1 MYSICRSIDGVPR
14 SHSKVTK
21 MKSLVRL
28 MWLTVISTGLV
39 LVYSIHNDCRA
50 QTGTNQAANKT
61 YKVKR
66 PATTSLRNSENPEFK
81 SERLDKPVDLI
92 DLPPYAGKDVEFVTG
107 TLFANVKG
115 GPSATMQFS
124 VHEDPKT
131 VLEWYKSVFNV
142 NKWQML
148 DNMAGANG
156 LAAMKSNNVCQV
168 MTLGPTKKGAKC
180 DLLLRYKF
188 YKPMDFPN
196 K

>member
-1 MYSICRSIDGVPR
+1 
-14 SHSKVTK
+14 

-28 MWLTVISTGLV
+28 MWLATISTGLV
-39 LVYSIHNDCRA
+39 LVDSIHNDCWA

-61 YKVKR
+61 YAMKR
-66 PATTSLRNSENPEFK
+66 PARPPLRNSENPEFRG
-81 SERLDKPVDLI
+81 ERLNKPVDLI
-92 DLPPYAGKDVEFVTG
+92 DLPPYSGKNVEFVTG
-107 TLFANVKG
+107 TLFPNVKG

-124 VHEDPKT
+124 VHEDPKA
-131 VLEWYKSVFNV
+131 VLEWYKSAFNE

-148 DNMAGANG
+148 DNMTGANG

-188 YKPMDFPN
+188 YKPMDFSA